1 MKARPKF
8 TLLIGIDEYSGSG
21 LTDLR
26 GSLFDE
32 CLVLGRRDGK
42 LNHLRDVEI
51 AFLLD
56 QIADK
61 GATGRTIFVFN
72 WKLVKEYLENAL
84 RLPPN
89 DASRGGSRVQ
99 HWMTASEGINFLA
112 AYQPKQKA
120 QEMPPIGGTHFF
132 TRMSPSNRLRD
143 AVQPDTLDI
152 NK

>member
-1 MKARPKF
+1 MARSNTVADGSNEGPEF
-8 TLLIGIDEYSGSG
+8 ALLIGIDEYSGPG

-32 CLVLGRRDGK
+32 CLVLARRDGK

-61 GATGRTIFVFN
+61 GATVTFMLDCCHLGGVRREKKWTAMGYGDPTSSRARTFFVFN

-84 RLPPN
+84 RLPPD
-89 DASRGGSRVQ
+89 DASRV
-99 HWMTASEGINFLA
+99 ASGVECSTG
-112 AYQPKQKA
+112 
-120 QEMPPIGGTHFF
+120 
-132 TRMSPSNRLRD
+132 
-143 AVQPDTLDI
+143 
-152 NK
+152 